1 MRTSAFAFATDLHDE
16 GLATVLENVQG
27 RGGIGGITVAA
38 VYHEGRD
45 LFPHNP
51 VRKVRFLEGGA
62 HFFRADEARYRG
74 LRIQP
79 HVSELAREADVIADL
94 CAKAAGRGLE
104 VHAWTVF
111 LHNDTLGTRHPECA
125 PRNAFGD
132 PYVTDLC
139 PANPDVRAYVRA
151 LAGDVARLGVTSILS
166 ESLHYHP
173 LEHGYAHERYFIE
186 LGPLSRYLLGLCFC
200 EHCLAAARNRGVDGE
215 AVRRLARAELE
226 RVFAHGGAEE
236 SRDDVSRDELRALAG
251 GELDGY
257 VAARQATVAS
267 LVAEAAAAAREH
279 DASFTF
285 MDLSGAVKGYATGR
299 PTGDPAPAIAWK
311 LGVDVGAVAAACGSL
326 AAIGYAA
333 DPERLRLDL
342 EGYRAVADGAELS
355 VALRPMAPDCDS
367 AENLAAKLRVS
378 RELGLARAHFYHY
391 GFMRLE
397 TLDLVREAL
406 DTGAP

>member
-1 MRTSAFAFATDLHDE
+1 MRTSIFAFATDFADE
-16 GLATVLENVQG
+16 GLDAVLDNVTRCG
-27 RGGIGGITVAA
+27 VEGVTVAA

-51 VRKVRFLEGGA
+51 VQKVRFLEGGA
-62 HFFRADEARYRG
+62 HFFRPDPDAYRD

-79 HVSELAREADVIADL
+79 HVSALAQERDVVAELCATARE
-94 CAKAAGRGLE
+94 RELE

-111 LHNDTLGTRHPECA
+111 LHNDTLGVRHPECA

-132 PYVTDLC
+132 AYVTDLC
-139 PANPDVRAYVRA
+139 PANPHVRAYVRA
-151 LAGDVARLGVTSILS
+151 LAGDIAHLGVTSILT

-173 LEHGYAHERYFIE
+173 LEHGYAHERYFID

-200 EHCLAAARNRGVDGE
+200 DDCLVAAQRHGVDGE
-215 AVRRLARAELE
+215 GVRAFARAELE
-226 RVFAHGGAEE
+226 RIFEHAGTEE
-236 SRDDVSRDELRALAG
+236 PREDVTLDELTQLAG
-251 GELDGY
+251 GELAGY
-257 VAARQATVAS
+257 VAARATTVAS
-267 LVAEAAAAAREH
+267 LVAEAAEAAHAGG
-279 DASFTF
+279 AALTF

-299 PTGDPAPAIAWK
+299 PTGDAAPSIAWR
-311 LGVDVGAVAAACGSL
+311 LGVDVPAVARACGSI

-342 EGYRAVADGAELS
+342 EAYAAEAAGADLA

-367 AENLAAKLRVS
+367 VENLAAKLRVC

-397 TLDLVREAL
+397 TLDVVQAAL
-406 DTGAP
+406 AAS